1 MSETDEGVELENGK
15 PKGEKS
21 TKGKVKFDS
30 AMPREEAVAY
40 FDAIVSG
47 LKQGKLHFKQ
57 GDKTVVVTPADHL
70 AVEVKA
76 SRKGLR
82 EKVSF
87 ELSWEHSE
95 AESLE
100 ISSSD

>member
-1 MSETDEGVELENGK
+1 MTEVIQNESEDETNGQ
-15 PKGEKS
+15 S
-21 TKGKVKFDS
+21 SKGKVKFEN
-30 AMPREEAVAY
+30 AMPREEAVSY
-40 FDAIVSG
+40 FQAILDG

-57 GDKTVVVTPADHL
+57 GDKTLAVTPADHL
-70 AVEVKA
+70 TIEVKA

-95 AESLE
+95 AQALE
-100 ISSSD
+100 ITSGD